1 MLNCE
6 SVRKTLLEGD
16 HQNSRS
22 IELSEHIQNCPE
34 CKSLSAEVNKANM
47 MLGKL
52 KESKPI
58 LDEPELLTSRIL
70 HQIKN
75 EQVMRSKT
83 QLSLIDTVLSWFLVR
98 KVRLALYL
106 IIVLFPAVYIYEEAA
121 ALKSVVVLENNLNSA
136 GLRYEAS
143 FSDNLPNLS
152 FFYDA
157 YKLIT
162 GEKKHIGLSK
172 DWLVVNKTFLKKLL
186 IEYNSLTPERK
197 KEVDELRKSLTKEQN
212 EFLDELMNVKKKE
225 KF

>member
-1 MLNCE
+1 MNCE
-6 SVRKTLLEGD
+6 SVKKILLEED
-16 HQNSRS
+16 HHNSQDS
-22 IELSEHIQNCPE
+22 ELVEHIQNCPE
-34 CKSLSAEVNKANM
+34 CKAFSAEVIAANAV
-47 MLGKL
+47 LGKL
-52 KESKPI
+52 KTSKPI

-70 HQIKN
+70 HQIRN
-75 EQVMRSKT
+75 EQVEQDET
-83 QLSLIDTVLSWFLVR
+83 QHSLMDTVSNWFLVR

-106 IIVLFPAVYIYEEAA
+106 VIVLFPGVYLYEEAT
-121 ALKSVVVLENNLNSA
+121 ALKSVVVLEDNLNNA

-172 DWLVVNKTFLKKLL
+172 EWMVVNKTFLKQMLV
-186 IEYNSLTPERK
+186 EYNSLTPERK
-197 KEVDELRKSLTKEQN
+197 REVDELRKSLTKEQN